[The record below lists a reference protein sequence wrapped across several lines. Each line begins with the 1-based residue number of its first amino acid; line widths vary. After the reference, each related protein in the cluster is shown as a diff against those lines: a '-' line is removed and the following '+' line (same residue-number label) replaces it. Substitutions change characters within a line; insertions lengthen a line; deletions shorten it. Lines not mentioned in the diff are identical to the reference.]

1 MYNKEQI
8 TQNRPFA
15 ICPNEELASFL
26 IKHGLI
32 RSGSIKQ
39 CEKIFDLN
47 DRSKMPNHLAD
58 ISEII
63 TAIWLCSDQDRRS
76 IADMILG
83 LKDQYIE
90 RLIEK
95 AKGAVSGVA
104 V

>member
-1 MYNKEQI
+1 MYSKEQI

-15 ICPNEELASFL
+15 VCPNEELASFL
-26 IKHGLI
+26 IKQGLI

-39 CEKIFDLN
+39 CEKIFELN

-76 IADMILG
+76 IADMILR
-83 LKDQYIE
+83 LNDQYIE
-90 RLIEK
+90 SLIEK
-95 AKGAVSGVA
+95 AKGAMSGVA